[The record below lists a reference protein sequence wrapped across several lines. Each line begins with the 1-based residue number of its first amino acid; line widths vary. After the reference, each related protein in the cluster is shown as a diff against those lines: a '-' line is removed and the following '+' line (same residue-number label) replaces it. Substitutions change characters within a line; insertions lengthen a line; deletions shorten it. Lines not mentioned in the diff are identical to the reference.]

1 MPMYAYRCGKCGTSQ
16 DVLKSIRD
24 LDVVEPCERCE
35 THMERVLC
43 APAVRGDYPG
53 YNCPI
58 TGDWIEG
65 KRAHEEN
72 LKKHG
77 CRVYEP
83 GELREHQSQR
93 AADDAAF
100 EASIEATVEEF
111 VEKLPARKRE
121 QLAVELENGADIGV
135 VRA

>member
-1 MPMYAYRCGKCGTSQ
+1 MPMYAYKCEKCGTSQ
-16 DVLKSIRD
+16 DVFKAIRFLD
-24 LDVVEPCERCE
+24 LPEPCEVCGAEMVR
-35 THMERVLC
+35 HIC
-43 APAVRGDYPG
+43 APAVLGDYPG

-65 KRAHEEN
+65 RRAHQEN

-83 GELREHQSQR
+83 GETEQTR
-93 AADDAAF
+93 ARMAF
-100 EASIEATVEEF
+100 EEKQLEASIESTVEEF

-121 QLAVELENGADIGV
+121 QLAIELENGADVGV
-135 VRA
+135 VKL

>member
-1 MPMYAYRCGKCGTSQ
+1 MVRHIS
-16 DVLKSIRD
+16 
-24 LDVVEPCERCE
+24 
-35 THMERVLC
+35 
-43 APAVRGDYPG
+43 APAVLGDYPG

-65 KRAHEEN
+65 RRAHQEN

-83 GELREHQSQR
+83 GETEQTR
-93 AADDAAF
+93 ARMAF
-100 EASIEATVEEF
+100 EEKQLEASIESTVEEF

-121 QLAVELENGADIGV
+121 QLAIELENGADVGV
-135 VRA
+135 VKL